1 MYLKGIGIACHL
13 SEMLSDSLVE
23 KDQILKQTERGL
35 RDVALAVAK
44 AKPHTIVVIT
54 PHGAVFDDAVAI
66 SYDTKLSGNMSVFG
80 VSRSGIEKPC
90 DMGLLDELRDRLAE
104 AGCRHIFVNS
114 RVAED
119 YGLPLILDRGSLV
132 PLSFIDKVYPDYQL
146 VHMTV
151 GDLSFYELYRFGH
164 ILRQA
169 IEVAGHDTVII
180 ASGDLAHLP
189 RDRNPEEV
197 REVRAFNQKIAM
209 ALRNKNFETILTMP
223 ADAYS
228 HLRQCGLKPLVTALG
243 AFDGIVTESLVFSE
257 TEALGIGCVNAWIAD
272 DLSKKD
278 PVTESLLTRLDEQRK
293 AKFARALASD
303 DAACGLAMNAVSA
316 WIHHNEK
323 FDADIYL
330 SQHDDH
336 QTAEY
341 LKHTQG
347 AVMVT
352 IYKDGEIRGAA
363 GGLSAE
369 RDNLCAEIVHR
380 AIEAA
385 AFDPRFLPIEPE
397 ELGQIDIV
405 VDLLG
410 EPEQIGDPACVDPQ
424 KHGLIVEQHLNRGI
438 VTPGLTDV
446 SLTSYIEAAERSA
459 GIVSADDG
467 KIVFF
472 RFDVERHR
480 IK

>member
-1 MYLKGIGIACHL
+1 MYLKGIGVACHL
-13 SEMLSDSLVE
+13 SEMLSEALV
-23 KDQILKQTERGL
+23 DQDTILKQTERGL

-44 AKPHTIVVIT
+44 AKPHTIVIIT

-80 VSRSGIEKPC
+80 VARSKIEKPC
-90 DMGLLDELRDRLAE
+90 DMGLLDEIRDRFNE

-114 RVAED
+114 RVAKE
-119 YGLPLILDRGSLV
+119 YEIPLILDRGSLV

-146 VHMTV
+146 VHLTV
-151 GDLSFYELYRFGH
+151 GDLSYYELYRIGH

-169 IEVAGHDTVII
+169 IETASNDTVII

-189 RDRNPEEV
+189 RDRNTEDV
-197 REVRAFNQKIAM
+197 RYVRTFNQKIAM
-209 ALRNKNFETILTMP
+209 SLRNKDYETILTMP
-223 ADAYS
+223 S
-228 HLRQCGLKPLVTALG
+228 EECSRVRQCGLKPLVTALG
-243 AFDGIVTESLVFSE
+243 SEDGIATKCMIFSE

-272 DLSKKD
+272 DISKKD
-278 PVTESLLTRLDEQRK
+278 PVTESLLTKLEEQRK
-293 AKFARALASD
+293 AKYVKALSAD
-303 DAACGLAMNAVSA
+303 DAVIGLAMNAIAA

-323 FDADIYL
+323 FDPDYYL

-336 QTAEY
+336 QMAEH
-341 LKHTQG
+341 LQNTQG

-352 IYKDGEIRGAA
+352 IYKDGEIRGSA
-363 GGLSAE
+363 GSLSAE
-369 RDNLCAEIVHR
+369 RSNLCSEIVHH

-385 AFDPRFLPIEPE
+385 SFDPRFLPIEPE

-410 EPEQIGDPACVDPQ
+410 KPEVVADPSCVDPTR
-424 KHGLIVEQHLNRGI
+424 HGLIVEQHLNRGV

-446 SLTSYIEAAERSA
+446 SLSSYIEAAERSA
-459 GIVSADDG
+459 GIVNADDG
-467 KIVFF
+467 KIIFS
-472 RFDVERHR
+472 RFDVDRHR
-480 IK
+480 MK